1 MYIKNVRSYDCKRD
15 EKKFRHR
22 MTNMIFTS
30 HLDLERHAKVGQ
42 LKDNREIVFFNSSK
56 GPKINIICSIP
67 DQINDNYRKQIFS
80 CFNKRKIDQIC
91 RKIRDK
97 YLFEKKVYLQSYFYN
112 TENFL
117 LNASKSKD
125 VKRFQK
131 KYNYQILP
139 TYDKDRIY
147 ELYNKWAKMQESKGK
162 PAAPDTELDFF
173 FDTKNIKRYKI
184 RFLFL
189 EVDGQLVGAKIVYP
203 FFTKSK
209 KTLILRYQ
217 FSLYEYYGINQ
228 FMTYELMKR
237 ERDFKE
243 FSDGGE
249 FVAERFEGRRQYKMS
264 RRRPDKIVDI
274 YKLEVTKKVS

>member
-30 HLDLERHAKVGQ
+30 HLDLERNAKVGQ
-42 LKDNREIVFFNSSK
+42 LRDNREIVFFNSSK
-56 GPKINIICSIP
+56 GQKTNIICSLP
-67 DQINDNYRKQIFS
+67 DQVDDNYKKQIFS
-80 CFNKRKIDQIC
+80 CFNKNKIDEIC

-97 YLFEKKVYLQSYFYN
+97 YLFEKKMYLQSYFYK

-125 VKRFQK
+125 VKRFTK
-131 KYNYQILP
+131 KYIYKIFP
-139 TYDKDRIY
+139 TYEIGKIY
-147 ELYNKWAKMQESKGK
+147 ELYNAWASMQAGKGK
-162 PAAPDTELDFF
+162 PVAPSTELDFF
-173 FDTKNIKRYKI
+173 LDPKNIEKYKI

-189 EVDGQLVGAKIVYP
+189 EVDGRLVGAKIAYP
-203 FFTKSK
+203 FLARSK

-228 FMTYELMKR
+228 FMTFELMKR
-237 ERDFKE
+237 EKDFKE

-249 FVAERFEGRRQYKMS
+249 YVAEKYEGRRQYKMS

-274 YKLEVTKKVS
+274 YKL